1 MPKYGIKGSVLI
13 QVNEILSDMYRETM
27 EYYSAIPKEQN
38 SHIAAKYMELE
49 DIMLVLI
56 NQAQKDKKGASSRKA
71 KNSQHKE

>member
-1 MPKYGIKGSVLI
+1 
-13 QVNEILSDMYRETM
+13 M